1 MRGHFRYSMQE
12 LGELENLHK
21 CLLFSITN
29 FSQMHV
35 EYHQEFPQTLH
46 IVPNNTPKGNMNG
59 TSREVLEGN
68 SW

>member
-1 MRGHFRYSMQE
+1 MQE

-29 FSQMHV
+29 FSQMRV

-46 IVPNNTPKGNMNG
+46 IVPKTPKGSNMNG
-59 TSREVLEGN
+59 NSREVLEGN